1 MSFKITSK
9 YIKYLWITKK
19 KKKKRCSGSVHSKLQ
34 NTPEKNLEKPR

>member
-19 KKKKRCSGSVHSKLQ
+19 KKRCSGSVHSKLQ
-34 NTPEKNLEKPR
+34 NIPEKNLEKPR